1 MEGWKFRSRSP
12 WQFGARSGHAGTMIE
27 CLPCGICSWSYDLDG
42 GGHRAQTKLLLFGE
56 QGDLRVD
63 GESFDVV
70 KEGVWSGRWRLE
82 SRSGVL
88 FTAQKTSALMRTF
101 EISGHGGG
109 AVLSA
114 ESTFKRAMRLEGDQA
129 NVTIRP
135 VHAFTRRAVITGEAQ
150 DFRLVVFAFWLTAL
164 LWRRAASNNSSS
176 AGGS

>member
-1 MEGWKFRSRSP
+1 
-12 WQFGARSGHAGTMIE
+12 MIE

-42 GGHRAQTKLLLFGE
+42 DGHRGHTTLRMMSE
-56 QGDLRVD
+56 QGDLSVD
-63 GESFDVV
+63 GQSFAVV

-82 SRSGVL
+82 SGSGVL
-88 FTAQKTSALMRTF
+88 FTAQKSSAFMRTF
-101 EISGHGGG
+101 EISGNGGG

-114 ESTFKRAMRLEGDQA
+114 ESAFKRAMRLEGNQA
-129 NVTIRP
+129 NVVMRP
-135 VHAFTRRAVITGEAQ
+135 VHAFTRRAVITGEAE